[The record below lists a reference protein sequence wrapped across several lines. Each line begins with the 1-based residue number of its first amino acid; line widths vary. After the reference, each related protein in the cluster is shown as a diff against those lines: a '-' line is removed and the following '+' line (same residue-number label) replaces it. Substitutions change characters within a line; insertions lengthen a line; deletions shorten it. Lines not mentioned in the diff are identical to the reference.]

1 MWNFGELG
9 SVYFFRRESAREKR
23 ELEIMHENEGGER
36 RDEMRGGEVEE
47 EKTSLVPVHE

>member
-1 MWNFGELG
+1 VSISSEGRVHG
-9 SVYFFRRESAREKR
+9 RKR
-23 ELEIMHENEGGER
+23 GLEIMHENEGGER